1 MSAVHHKPLVPTCAT
16 GAITLIVS
24 LFPPQGYIVCPS
36 EQRFML
42 LFTFLKKNLSKK
54 IMVFL
59 SSCNSVRYHAEL
71 LNYIDIPVLDIHV
84 SDAGLCGG
92 SFHLHSSWA
101 NLILGGGGGGGVVGG
116 HHVV

>member
-1 MSAVHHKPLVPTCAT
+1 
-16 GAITLIVS
+16 
-24 LFPPQGYIVCPS
+24 
-36 EQRFML
+36 ML

-84 SDAGLCGG
+84 CDKGVGCVCVCVCVCLFVAAIGCVVCVVCG
-92 SFHLHSSWA
+92 
-101 NLILGGGGGGGVVGG
+101 V
-116 HHVV
+116 